1 MWMECVPLTFCG
13 SLGNEARRLG
23 GTAVLMA
30 TIMLVGSD
38 EALLE
43 GLAQSLTALG
53 HRALMPHDVSEAVET
68 ATAHPPLLA
77 VVGQSALRSD
87 PRALRIPV
95 TPGGALVLYRTPG
108 AAATLIAGTQR
119 NVIAE
124 LVLPLEKHRLLA
136 LVHHLEERVRVTGRE
151 QHRNTPPE
159 LPRI

>member
-1 MWMECVPLTFCG
+1 
-13 SLGNEARRLG
+13 
-23 GTAVLMA
+23 MA
-30 TIMLVGSD
+30 TILLIGSD

-53 HRALMPHDVSEAVET
+53 HRALMPHDVAEAVDI

-77 VVGQSALRSD
+77 VVAQTSLRDD

-95 TPGGALVLYRTPG
+95 VPGGALVLYRTPLSQPTMVAG
-108 AAATLIAGTQR
+108 AQR
-119 NVIAE
+119 NVLAE
-124 LVLPLEKHRLLA
+124 LVLPLERNRLLA

-151 QHRNTPPE
+151 SHRTTPTE

>member
-1 MWMECVPLTFCG
+1 MEYEPRRCCG
-13 SLGNEARRLG
+13 SPDNDVRRKG
-23 GTAVLMA
+23 GTAALMA
-30 TIMLVGSD
+30 TILLVGSD

-53 HRALMPHDVSEAVET
+53 HRPLMPHDVSEAVEI

-77 VVGQSALRSD
+77 VLGQSALRSD

-95 TPGGALVLYRTPG
+95 LPGGALVLYRTSG
-108 AAATLIAGTQR
+108 ELATMVAGTHR

-124 LVLPLEKHRLLA
+124 LVLPLERHRLVA

-151 QHRNTPPE
+151 QHRDSPTE

>member
-1 MWMECVPLTFCG
+1 
-13 SLGNEARRLG
+13 
-23 GTAVLMA
+23 MA
-30 TIMLVGSD
+30 TILLIGSD

-53 HRALMPHDVSEAVET
+53 HRPIMPHDVSEGIDIASR
-68 ATAHPPLLA
+68 HPPLLA
-77 VVGQSALRSD
+77 VIADSAVRDD

-95 TPGGALVLYRTPG
+95 QPGGALVLYRTPG
-108 AAATLIAGTQR
+108 AAPAVVSAAQR

-124 LVLPLEKHRLLA
+124 LVLPLERNRLLA

-151 QHRNTPPE
+151 QPRTTPTE